1 MMFDKYRIRLIVL
14 NFVCLFCSVN
24 FIPLFELKIKPEGVT
39 VVACKYTIYLLSKHV
54 L

>member
-1 MMFDKYRIRLIVL
+1 MMLDKNGIRLMVS
-14 NFVCLFCSVN
+14 NFVCPLCSVN

-39 VVACKYTIYLLSKHV
+39 VVARKYTIYLLSKHV